1 MGAPATFP
9 RSARLLHP
17 RDFARLRDGS
27 RRVGSAHFSAQV
39 GGAVA
44 AEARL
49 GLAVS
54 RRVSKRAVRRNR
66 IKRIARDSFRRHR
79 ADLPACDVLLIAR
92 ASADAQDNATLHA
105 ELVALWRRIA
115 ALNAACVAGT
125 MRG

>member
-1 MGAPATFP
+1 MSAPATFP

-17 RDFARLRDGS
+17 RDFARLREGS
-27 RRVGSAHFSAQV
+27 RRVGSANFSAQV
-39 GGAVA
+39 GSAEA
-44 AEARL
+44 AEPRL

-79 ADLPACDVLLIAR
+79 TDLPPCDVLVIAR
-92 ASADAQDNATLHA
+92 ASADAQDNASLHA
-105 ELVALWRRIA
+105 ELATLWRRIA
-115 ALNAACVAGT
+115 ALNAAGGTGT